1 MVIKNCQR
9 FRDDSFLP
17 QRISNYISEALK
29 LIEECSSETQKLI
42 QYLNEL
48 SDSDSQPIENFK
60 VDNIYM
66 HRLATKIEII
76 MYYEYYFLKDSESAL
91 KYRKE
96 STVLVNNIKT
106 LIIPASQ
113 KISVL
118 LAQISLQRSKNP
130 EKSLALEGTDIL
142 VTARNVVTNLSDAL
156 ELLPELYSILENTRS
171 ATLGDFVAPA
181 QPSGKSVSDEDAIQ
195 AMYKCI
201 NKSLLNSNALTP
213 YNFWI
218 EQDSPLGWHLAAI
231 RSTQAEEY
239 RRVKLAKEYGLE
251 PERTIIEKNY
261 NYITDYIE
269 KKVKKVFGITRN
281 DYFDVVKIEQAA
293 EDKPTILLNNL
304 NAYDSQLE
312 WVVNEYTD
320 EDPDKSKEL

>member
-1 MVIKNCQR
+1 
-9 FRDDSFLP
+9 
-17 QRISNYISEALK
+17 
-29 LIEECSSETQKLI
+29 
-42 QYLNEL
+42 
-48 SDSDSQPIENFK
+48 
-60 VDNIYM
+60 
-66 HRLATKIEII
+66 
-76 MYYEYYFLKDSESAL
+76 
-91 KYRKE
+91 
-96 STVLVNNIKT
+96 
-106 LIIPASQ
+106 
-113 KISVL
+113 
-118 LAQISLQRSKNP
+118 
-130 EKSLALEGTDIL
+130 
-142 VTARNVVTNLSDAL
+142 
-156 ELLPELYSILENTRS
+156 
-171 ATLGDFVAPA
+171 
-181 QPSGKSVSDEDAIQ
+181 
-195 AMYKCI
+195 MYKCI

-218 EQDSPLGWHLAAI
+218 EQDSPLGWHLAAM
-231 RSTQAEEY
+231 RSTHAEEY

-320 EDPDKSKEL
+320 EDPDKSKELMDIIHKEFDVLTEYGILAEAQVMFS